1 MEWKDGKLTVFRIKM
16 GNTEKLVLQYN
27 DIMKECLL
35 EKDKEYVFDSNLI
48 LKECCA

>member
-1 MEWKDGKLTVFRIKM
+1 M